1 MNTVNLTEQDDPI
14 FHQSNHVTYQ
24 LTQWPHSINTNIKEK
39 HQYHTQYHI
48 NLEKWFITGLQLLIR
63 LLTAVCSV
71 SEQNLMFLHCSQL
84 NVKSYSN
91 PYYQTNCSSYH
102 RLFLPQYNVEVHS
115 APDHFLLNLQVADEI
130 SKRILILSFHI
141 TQQLWSCFQI

>member
-1 MNTVNLTEQDDPI
+1 MTSQ
-14 FHQSNHVTYQ
+14 YQ
-24 LTQWPHSINTNIKEK
+24 Y
-39 HQYHTQYHI
+39 QYQRKT
-48 NLEKWFITGLQLLIR
+48 
-63 LLTAVCSV
+63 SV
-71 SEQNLMFLHCSQL
+71 SYSVSYPFGKMVYYWSTTAYKTSHCRLFSQRAESHVSAYVYCSQL

-102 RLFLPQYNVEVHS
+102 RLFLPQCNVEVHS